1 MVLIGLQVAP
11 EGNSRAHT
19 KDGIVSTVV
28 AEESLPGADSEPAPA
43 KRGLLKNTKVLI
55 AIAIGAL
62 MVGEAAVLYIVLGPE
77 QDATTVTPV
86 VETETTPAE
95 SSVSA
100 GGNQRE
106 TEIGSFNCTN
116 NQAAPGS
123 ILHISFRLAVTI
135 PESDRDAFDTAV
147 ELHKHRINEAVTVVF
162 RRSTLE
168 DLNDADLQTIKRRIQ
183 ESINKVVSKSYVKD
197 VIITEFRSLE
207 Q

>member
-1 MVLIGLQVAP
+1 M
-11 EGNSRAHT
+11 
-19 KDGIVSTVV
+19 STVV